1 MGDEAP
7 MDEAKSAALQKLQAV
22 MRGKVMRAELA
33 QANFLR
39 ILMGSAAERL
49 QAAFRGRQVRKM
61 DKEELVKTATE
72 KRAEFKKQ
80 QSMKVRKEL
89 DEAEKLREG
98 REIPVGA
105 DDGVDARGAQ
115 EPRRA
120 HPRQGRPHV
129 TPSTAAPRRDQA
141 GKDIDRVGGA
151 LPEGDERQR
160 TRDLF
165 IYFGAFRPS

>member
-1 MGDEAP
+1 MLTDVSRSLARPREVASNPIVQQLVRDRLPPLHAMGDEAP

-80 QSMKVRKEL
+80 QS
-89 DEAEKLREG
+89 
-98 REIPVGA
+98 I
-105 DDGVDARGAQ
+105 
-115 EPRRA
+115 
-120 HPRQGRPHV
+120 
-129 TPSTAAPRRDQA
+129 
-141 GKDIDRVGGA
+141 
-151 LPEGDERQR
+151 
-160 TRDLF
+160 
-165 IYFGAFRPS
+165 